1 MVETKMAA
9 ASSPESWVTS
19 VRIYR
24 RRLNQVGSRN
34 PAAEPLQQAIAA
46 VNAAES
52 RALKGVVIDAAELTK
67 LKEVVGNAEVAISRQ
82 LEILVAKENARSVQE
97 DAAPE
102 GYTKPVAEYFK
113 GLANQN
119 VAQKPQQ

>member
-1 MVETKMAA
+1 MGNVGQNLQTA
-9 ASSPESWVTS
+9 
-19 VRIYR
+19 
-24 RRLNQVGSRN
+24 LNQVGSRN